1 MTSLDSSAVPTRP
14 PRIGFVS
21 LGCPKATV
29 DSEHILTQL
38 RAEGYGITPSYDGA
52 DLVIINTCG
61 FIDAAVEES
70 LEAIG
75 EALSEHGQVIVTG
88 CLGARAE
95 LIRDAYPRV
104 LAITGPH
111 DLDAVMAAVHRE
123 LPAPHDPFQS
133 LVPPQGVRLTPRHYA
148 YLKISEGCNHRCTFC
163 IIPSLRG
170 DLASRPIGAILTEA
184 ERLVEA
190 GVREL
195 LVIAQDT
202 SAYGLDLRYRPDF
215 WKGRPL
221 TTDLVTLARTLGELP
236 AWVRMHYVYPYPHV
250 DDLIPLMA
258 DGVILPY
265 LDMPLQHGSERV
277 LKAMHRPAAA
287 ERVLERL
294 ARWRAQCPD
303 LVLRSTFIVG
313 FPGETD
319 AEFETLLDFI
329 RAARLDRVG
338 CFPYSAVA
346 GAAANALPDPVPED
360 VKLERLGRFMDV
372 QAEISRDKLAARIGQ
387 RLTVLVDTVDDAE
400 VIARGP
406 GDAPEIDGVII
417 IPGAWELDPG
427 DFVEVIVTDS
437 GDHDLWAEPVED

>member
-1 MTSLDSSAVPTRP
+1 
-14 PRIGFVS
+14 
-21 LGCPKATV
+21 
-29 DSEHILTQL
+29 
-38 RAEGYGITPSYDGA
+38 
-52 DLVIINTCG
+52 
-61 FIDAAVEES
+61 
-70 LEAIG
+70 
-75 EALSEHGQVIVTG
+75 
-88 CLGARAE
+88 
-95 LIRDAYPRV
+95 
-104 LAITGPH
+104 
-111 DLDAVMAAVHRE
+111 
-123 LPAPHDPFQS
+123 
-133 LVPPQGVRLTPRHYA
+133 
-148 YLKISEGCNHRCTFC
+148 
-163 IIPSLRG
+163 
-170 DLASRPIGAILTEA
+170 
-184 ERLVEA
+184 
-190 GVREL
+190 
-195 LVIAQDT
+195 
-202 SAYGLDLRYRPDF
+202 
-215 WKGRPL
+215 
-221 TTDLVTLARTLGELP
+221 
-236 AWVRMHYVYPYPHV
+236 
-250 DDLIPLMA
+250 MA

-277 LKAMHRPAAA
+277 LKAMRRPAAA

-313 FPGETD
+313 FPGETA

-360 VKLERLGRFMDV
+360 VKQERLARFMDV

-406 GDAPEIDGVII
+406 GDAPEIDGVVI

-427 DFVEVIVTDS
+427 DFVEVTVTDS